1 MELNLTK
8 KTELKKFFL
17 TDNKY
22 SLNDLKKIE
31 KGLSDIIKVL
41 EEREEALRLKEEQKR
56 EKVRKVIAALESEGV
71 TFDELQSYIGKGKKK
86 VKKTEVK
93 KEDKVIDATDD
104 LEKITDVTDE
114 KEPEDNKL
122 IS

>member
-71 TFDELQSYIGKGKKK
+71 TLDELQSYIGKGKKK

-104 LEKITDVTDE
+104 LEKMTDVTDE

>member
-104 LEKITDVTDE
+104 LEKMTDVTDE

>member
-71 TFDELQSYIGKGKKK
+71 TLDELQSYIGKGKKK
-86 VKKTEVK
+86 VKKAEVK

-104 LEKITDVTDE
+104 LEKLTDVTDE

>member
-56 EKVRKVIAALESEGV
+56 EKVRKIIATLESEGV

-104 LEKITDVTDE
+104 LEKMTDVTDE

>member
-56 EKVRKVIAALESEGV
+56 EKVSKVIAALESEGV
-71 TFDELQSYIGKGKKK
+71 TLDELQSYIGKGKKK

-104 LEKITDVTDE
+104 LEKMTDVTDE

>member
-71 TFDELQSYIGKGKKK
+71 TLDELQSYIGKGKKK

-104 LEKITDVTDE
+104 LEKLTDVTDE

>member
-56 EKVRKVIAALESEGV
+56 EKVRKVIAALESEEV
-71 TFDELQSYIGKGKKK
+71 TLDELQSYIGKGKKK

-104 LEKITDVTDE
+104 LEKMTDVTDE

>member
-104 LEKITDVTDE
+104 LEKLTDVTDE
-114 KEPEDNKL
+114 KEPEDSKL

>member
-104 LEKITDVTDE
+104 LEKLTDVTDE